1 MSGRSCPF
9 RPCGDGSSGGQA
21 GGACAGWALLRH
33 PSLSGLA
40 AEDAGTHAS
49 EAPCPD
55 VPSL

>member
-1 MSGRSCPF
+1 MAAPSGCR
-9 RPCGDGSSGGQA
+9 GDGSGEGRA
-21 GGACAGWALLRH
+21 GGACAGLALLRH

-40 AEDAGTHAS
+40 AEDAGTHPS